1 MVHGRFQTLHWTHGR
16 AGRIWNP
23 MGASVF
29 PLGLVIAGGVAYH
42 LGQKAAGGGDLFRV
56 LVLAY
61 GIAFAASLALWIFA
75 PGEVRGPARREVVAA
90 LVIGVAALTIEA
102 GFFLAYRSGWAV
114 GTTSLL
120 STLACSS
127 LLAVVGVLAYG
138 ESFGVARAAGVIVAS
153 LGAYLVLRG

>member
-1 MVHGRFQTLHWTHGR
+1 
-16 AGRIWNP
+16 
-23 MGASVF
+23 MGVSVF

-42 LGQKAAGGGDLFRV
+42 LGQKAAGGGDIFRV
-56 LVLAY
+56 LVVAY
-61 GIAFAASLALWIFA
+61 GVAFGASLAMWLIA
-75 PGEVRGPARREVVAA
+75 PGELRAPARRELYAA
-90 LVIGVAALTIEA
+90 LVIGLAALAIEA

-120 STLACSS
+120 STLACST

-138 ESFGVARAAGVIVAS
+138 ESFGLARAAGVVLAS